1 MVLIMALNDEK
12 DEIKETVFNFESQK
26 IISLNKFF
34 MKSVSLGLV
43 FTFLLFILTVGLLIF
58 TVIATNMDESVKIT
72 IISMVAT
79 FVLTTS
85 KTIIDRTIE
94 IVTYTVRILGEEQR
108 GFNKKIGVEMG
119 EVDFGNLSEKE
130 EEKESQ

>member
-1 MVLIMALNDEK
+1 
-12 DEIKETVFNFESQK
+12 
-26 IISLNKFF
+26 
-34 MKSVSLGLV
+34 
-43 FTFLLFILTVGLLIF
+43 
-58 TVIATNMDESVKIT
+58 
-72 IISMVAT
+72 MVAT

>member
-1 MVLIMALNDEK
+1 MALNDEK

-119 EVDFGNLSEKE
+119 EVEFGNLSE
-130 EEKESQ
+130 

>member
-1 MVLIMALNDEK
+1 MALNDEK